1 MATKLE
7 KLMFSISLLDQV
19 TGPAGKIQKTLDTV
33 SQSAKSAFSDIGAG
47 ALSMAGAGIAMQ
59 QMLMPAIE
67 LDRAMGEVASL
78 GVQQDALNDLADTA
92 LNFSTNYGKSAAEFV
107 SSAYDI
113 QSAIAGLSGRELSA
127 FTEASGVLA
136 AATKADTATVTNY
149 MGTMYG
155 IFSDTADK
163 MGKAEW
169 VEQVAGMTAS
179 AVQMFKTNGNEM
191 SSAFGALGASAT
203 SMGIDMAE
211 QMAILGTMQATMS
224 GSEAATKYKAFLGGV
239 GKAQD
244 ALGMSFTD
252 SQGNL
257 LGMMDIMGQLQNRYG
272 DSLTLAESDELAKAF
287 GSQEAVALVKMLMT
301 QTDALGG
308 SIDRLGQTKGM
319 EQAMVMADAMV
330 DPWEQLSAGINA
342 VRIGFGSALLPVIN
356 PLVSKMADGASVLTQ
371 WTRTFPNITRWIG
384 YGVLTITAMTAALGA
399 MTLASGIAKIA
410 MLGYGAAS
418 AMVMGTLNLL
428 KGAMVAF
435 RAVMLAVNIVMYA
448 NPVGLIV
455 AGIAA
460 LVAGV
465 GAAIYY
471 WEDFK
476 AALADTSVFKL
487 LGDAAGWVIR
497 MLNRIPGINIGGD
510 DSGTVAS
517 MTGMPGMEEAPE
529 LPTVASLD
537 APKASTVPTGGIS
550 KTINNAVTNNSH
562 KGGNT
567 INVTTSQQINSHNI
581 EEMMWQWGG

>member
-19 TGPAGKIQKTLDTV
+19 TEPAGKIQKTLDSV
-33 SQSAKSAFSDIGAG
+33 SQSAKSAFGDIGAG
-47 ALSMAGAGIAMQ
+47 ALSMAGAGVAMQ

-78 GVQQDALNDLADTA
+78 GVQQNALDQLADTA
-92 LNFSTNYGKSAAEFV
+92 LNFSTSYGKSAAEFV

-155 IFSDTADK
+155 IFSDTANK

-191 SSAFGALGASAT
+191 SSAFGALGKSAT
-203 SMGIDMAE
+203 AMGIEMSE

-224 GSEAATKYKAFLGGV
+224 GSEAATKYKAFLAGV

-252 SQGNL
+252 SEGKL
-257 LGMMDIMGQLQNRYG
+257 LGVMDIMTQLQNRYG
-272 DSLTLAESDELAKAF
+272 DSLTVADTDELAKAF
-287 GSQEAVALVKMLMT
+287 GSSEAVAMVTLLMN
-301 QTDALGG
+301 QTNALGS
-308 SIDRLGQTKGM
+308 SIDQLGKTKGM
-319 EQAMVMADAMV
+319 EQAMLMADAMV

-384 YGVLTITAMTAALGA
+384 YGVLSITAMTAALGA

-410 MLGYGAAS
+410 MMGYGTATAI
-418 AMVMGTLNLL
+418 AMGAINLM
-428 KGAMVAF
+428 KGALVAF
-435 RAVMLAVNIVMYA
+435 RAVMLAVNLVMFA
-448 NPVGLIV
+448 NPIGLFVGLV
-455 AGIAA
+455 AALSAGIAA
-460 LVAGV
+460 AV
-465 GAAIYY
+465 ID
-471 WEDFK
+471 WDKFK
-476 AALADTSVFKL
+476 ASLGDISVFGL

-497 MLNRIPGINIGGD
+497 MLNRIPGINIGGED
-510 DSGTVAS
+510 GAS
-517 MTGMPGMEEAPE
+517 A
-529 LPTVASLD
+529 PTVASLD
-537 APKASTVPTGGIS
+537 TPKTSTVPAGGIS
-550 KTINNAVTNNSH
+550 KTINNAVTNNSNR
-562 KGGNT
+562 GGNT
-567 INVTTSQQINSHNI
+567 VNVTTSQQINSHNI

>member
-92 LNFSTNYGKSAAEFV
+92 LNFSTSYGKSAAEFV

-308 SIDRLGQTKGM
+308 SIDRLGHTKGM

-342 VRIGFGSALLPVIN
+342 VRIGFGSALLPVVN

-455 AGIAA
+455 GGIAA

-471 WEDFK
+471 WEGFK

-497 MLNRIPGINIGGD
+497 MLNRIPGVNIGSEDGG
-510 DSGTVAS
+510 SA
-517 MTGMPGMEEAPE
+517 
-529 LPTVASLD
+529 PTVASLD
-537 APKASTVPTGGIS
+537 APRASTVPAGGIF

>member
-1 MATKLE
+1 MANKLE

-19 TGPAGKIQKTLDTV
+19 TGPAGKVQKSLDSV
-33 SQSAKSAFSDIGAG
+33 SQVAKSAFADIGAG
-47 ALSMAGAGIAMQ
+47 ALGIAGAGLAMQ

-67 LDRAMGEVASL
+67 LDRAMGEVKSL
-78 GVQQDALNDLADTA
+78 GVQQDALDQLADTA
-92 LNFSTNYGKSAAEFV
+92 LSFSTRYGKSATDFV

-113 QSAIAGLSGRELSA
+113 QSAIAGLSGNELSA

-136 AATKADTATVTNY
+136 AATKADTATVTSY

-155 IFSDTADK
+155 IFSDTANK

-224 GSEAATKYKAFLGGV
+224 GSEAATKYKSFLAGV

-272 DSLTLAESDELAKAF
+272 DSLSVAESDELAKAF

-308 SIDRLGQTKGM
+308 SIDKLGKTKGM
-319 EQAMVMADAMV
+319 EQAMTMADAMV

-342 VRIGFGSALLPVIN
+342 VKIGFGSALLPVIN
-356 PLVSKMADGASVLTQ
+356 PLVSKMAEGAEVLTQ

-384 YGVLTITAMTAALGA
+384 YGVLTITAMTAAMGA
-399 MTLASGIAKIA
+399 MAIASGVAKVA
-410 MLGYGAAS
+410 MLAYGTAS
-418 AMVMGTLNLL
+418 GVVMGTINALR
-428 KGAMVAF
+428 GALVAF
-435 RAVMLAVNIVMYA
+435 RAVMLAVNIVMFA
-448 NPVGLIV
+448 NPIGLIV

-460 LVAGV
+460 LVTGV

-471 WEDFK
+471 WDDFK
-476 AALADTSVFKL
+476 ASLADISVFQM
-487 LGDAAGWVIR
+487 LGDAAGWVIG
-497 MLNRIPGINIGGD
+497 MLNKIPGINIGGD
-510 DSGTVAS
+510 DETA
-517 MTGMPGMEEAPE
+517 A
-529 LPTVASLD
+529 PTVSSLD
-537 APKASTVPTGGIS
+537 APRTSTVPSGGIT
-550 KTINNAVTNNSH
+550 KTINNAVTNNSNR
-562 KGGNT
+562 GGNT